1 MYSNIYMAFYLHWHV
16 SHNITQL
23 HFYITCIFCWTYLE
37 WLPYTHYSLCSSYHY
52 IAIEVISIM
61 LPAFTCYSVFRRDL
75 ESSLFLAF
83 DVSNLFFKF
92 QVVAQLEK
100 DVKTELVDCVRSKR
114 LISTLKTMKMLLKQL
129 GTWLSTAFQQHNSA
143 YLQWP
148 RRSFTIMW
156 SNLNQLHTW
165 GV

>member
-1 MYSNIYMAFYLHWHV
+1 
-16 SHNITQL
+16 
-23 HFYITCIFCWTYLE
+23 
-37 WLPYTHYSLCSSYHY
+37 
-52 IAIEVISIM
+52 M

-83 DVSNLFFKF
+83 DVSNLFLKF

-129 GTWLSTAFQQHNSA
+129 GT
-143 YLQWP
+143 
-148 RRSFTIMW
+148 
-156 SNLNQLHTW
+156 
-165 GV
+165 